1 MPLIVTPGLLNR
13 RSELYQQLASLLGAG
28 VAMLEA
34 LEMLRR
40 SPPSG
45 SFRPPLTR
53 VIARINEGYTLGE
66 SLAFQGD
73 WLPPFDLA
81 LLKAGEES
89 GRLPECCRLLAGYYD
104 ERAKLARRVIGDLAY
119 PLFLAHF
126 ALLVF
131 PLSDLTALVQ
141 SFNPI
146 AFVAAKLKFLLPA
159 YALVLFVIV
168 AGQGQR
174 SEPWRAMVERLLNLI
189 PMVGRARKDL
199 ALARL
204 SAALEAL
211 INAGVS
217 ILEAWNLSADAS
229 GSPALRR
236 AVQRWR
242 HRLEAGQTPGEI
254 LGNTAEF
261 PETFANL
268 YLTGEVSGK
277 LDETLGH
284 LHRLYQEEGSR
295 RMHLVAQWVPR
306 LVYLAILLGVAW
318 FIVSFWMGYFRGI
331 ADALNF

>member
-1 MPLIVTPGLLNR
+1 MSLIVTPGLLCR

-40 SPPSG
+40 SPPSA
-45 SFRPPLTR
+45 SFRQPLTR
-53 VIARINEGYTLGE
+53 VIARINQGYTLGE
-66 SLAFQGD
+66 SLSFQGH

-104 ERAKLARRVIGDLAY
+104 ERAKLARRVLGDLAY

-131 PLSDLTALVQ
+131 PLSDLTNLVQ

-146 AFVAAKLKFLLPA
+146 VFVAAKLKFLLPA
-159 YALVLFVIV
+159 YALALFLIV

-174 SEPWRAMVERLLNLI
+174 SEPWRAWVERLLYRI
-189 PMVGRARKDL
+189 PLLGRARKDL

-217 ILEAWNLSADAS
+217 ILEAWILSADAS

-236 AVQRWR
+236 TVHGWR

-254 LGNTAEF
+254 LSNSAAF

-268 YLTGEVSGK
+268 YRTGEISGK

-306 LVYLAILLGVAW
+306 LVYLAILLGIAW